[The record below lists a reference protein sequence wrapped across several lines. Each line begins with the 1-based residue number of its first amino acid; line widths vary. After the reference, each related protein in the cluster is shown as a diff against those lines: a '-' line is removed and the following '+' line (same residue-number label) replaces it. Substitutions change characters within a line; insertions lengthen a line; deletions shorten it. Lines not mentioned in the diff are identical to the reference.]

1 MEIYIGNIRDCM
13 SSKIWMDDSA
23 SYKIFSF
30 ELECSSSFCE
40 NYSFI
45 GIKALQPKKI
55 YVLTFELYLVPPN
68 LAVMFRWFAHAE
80 SFFCF

>member
-1 MEIYIGNIRDCM
+1 
-13 SSKIWMDDSA
+13 MDDSA

-68 LAVMFRWFAHAE
+68 LAVMFR
-80 SFFCF
+80 